1 MTKISYI
8 KYLLLLSLFLL
19 VLLPSCFLLRGSGS
33 TAINDNIRDV
43 SLDFVASVDSIET
56 LFNDVVADY
65 NHSVVLTS
73 ANYMTSDA
81 MSYYHPNNALRIVE
95 IKNTKVINMTSGM
108 SEGRVVYKIPEKMKI
123 RDTYRVLVRI
133 AKSKSTMSIYD
144 SLKGTVRTS
153 VIPITSTME
162 AKLIDP
168 SPSDHKS
175 FEIVTDNEAVQIIED
190 GETYTEWSWN
200 VTPIRVG
207 NSNLK
212 IVISIIRDGNKKD
225 VVYEDSVEVEKD
237 LPNQISFFFFK
248 YWQWLLSTLIV
259 PFGVWLYKKKKGE
272 KEEDGKPKKKKSFFK
287 RKRK

>member
-1 MTKISYI
+1 M
-8 KYLLLLSLFLL
+8 
-19 VLLPSCFLLRGSGS
+19 PSCFLLRGSGD
-33 TAINDNIRDV
+33 TAINNDIRETSPDSIV
-43 SLDFVASVDSIET
+43 SVDSISESYG
-56 LFNDVVADY
+56 DVMGADY

-81 MSYYHPNNALRIVE
+81 MSYYHPNNALRVVE

-108 SEGRVVYKIPEKMKI
+108 SEGRVVYKIPERMKI
-123 RDTYRVLVRI
+123 RDTYKVLVRI
-133 AKSKSTMSIYD
+133 AKSKSTVSIYD
-144 SLKGTVRTS
+144 SLKETVRTS
-153 VIPITSTME
+153 IIPVTSTME

-168 SPSDHKS
+168 SPTDHKS
-175 FEIVTDNEAVQIIED
+175 FEIIPDNQAVQIIDD

-259 PFGVWLYKKKKGE
+259 PFGVWLYKKKRGE

-287 RKRK
+287 RKNK